1 MGHEPILK
9 TAKRIVEANCFLE
22 EGKVFIIRLF
32 YSYMS
37 HSSSLIKRSAT
48 EAGANAPE
56 NPPDIMANRC
66 RFLIGNEAMEQEQ
79 GEIPNFY
86 ELYL

>member
-1 MGHEPILK
+1 
-9 TAKRIVEANCFLE
+9 
-22 EGKVFIIRLF
+22 
-32 YSYMS
+32 MS
-37 HSSSLIKRSAT
+37 HCSSLIKRSAT

>member
-1 MGHEPILK
+1 MSYCFFFTHFVVILNIFRNF
-9 TAKRIVEANCFLE
+9 ASD
-22 EGKVFIIRLF
+22 
-32 YSYMS
+32 Y
-37 HSSSLIKRSAT
+37 SSLKERSAT
-48 EAGANAPE
+48 GAGANAPE
-56 NPPDIMANRC
+56 NPPDIMANRR

>member
-1 MGHEPILK
+1 MSYCYFFTHFVVILNIFRNF
-9 TAKRIVEANCFLE
+9 AS
-22 EGKVFIIRLF
+22 G
-32 YSYMS
+32 Y
-37 HSSSLIKRSAT
+37 SSLTKRSAT

-56 NPPDIMANRC
+56 NPPDIMANRR

>member
-1 MGHEPILK
+1 
-9 TAKRIVEANCFLE
+9 
-22 EGKVFIIRLF
+22 
-32 YSYMS
+32 MS
-37 HSSSLIKRSAT
+37 HCSSLTKRSAT

-56 NPPDIMANRC
+56 NPLDIMANRC

>member
-1 MGHEPILK
+1 VVILNIFRNF
-9 TAKRIVEANCFLE
+9 AS
-22 EGKVFIIRLF
+22 G
-32 YSYMS
+32 Y
-37 HSSSLIKRSAT
+37 SSLTKRSAT

-56 NPPDIMANRC
+56 NPLDIMANRR

>member
-1 MGHEPILK
+1 
-9 TAKRIVEANCFLE
+9 
-22 EGKVFIIRLF
+22 
-32 YSYMS
+32 MS
-37 HSSSLIKRSAT
+37 HCSSLTKRSAT

-56 NPPDIMANRC
+56 KSARYNGKQTQISV
-66 RFLIGNEAMEQEQ
+66 LIGNEAMEQEQ

>member
-1 MGHEPILK
+1 
-9 TAKRIVEANCFLE
+9 
-22 EGKVFIIRLF
+22 
-32 YSYMS
+32 MS
-37 HSSSLIKRSAT
+37 HCYFFTHFVVILNIFRNFASGYSSLTKRSAT

-56 NPPDIMANRC
+56 NPPDIMTNRR